1 MENTVT
7 LSQMADMIIVI
18 CFSAVVI
25 VGLTYMIAEVVS
37 GVIDLVKE
45 HRRTRRERKAKKLED
60 TNEQAVSD

>member
-18 CFSAVVI
+18 SFSAFVI

-45 HRRTRRERKAKKLED
+45 HRRTRKERKAKKLEGK
-60 TNEQAVSD
+60 NEQAVSD